1 MMSESELKREQAYT
15 AKVQQLLLAAIA
27 NSRDSAKDHIS
38 SIKQLMADA
47 WEELRLKPTALSE
60 QDMQQLAGEVD
71 RYLARK
77 ALNDNLARR
86 YEQMLKNPFFA
97 RVDFCEEGSSNN
109 EKIVI
114 GLYSLKGPGDELLV
128 HDWRAPVC
136 SLYYDEMPGSVSYE
150 SPSGTISGY
159 MSLKRQYKMENGR
172 LKYYVN
178 TDVSIEDELLLDI
191 LSGATHRRIRQ
202 IVSTIQTE
210 QNRAIRYKNEKLL
223 SVVGS
228 AGSGKTSVA
237 MHRIAYLMYRYR
249 DKLEAS
255 RILIISPSNSFS
267 EYISNVLP
275 ELGEE
280 NASAVTLH
288 KLLSGILP
296 GKLEKPLNQNEALLA
311 ESNVLRRKSVRYK
324 SGLEFL
330 RKIEAFCEEYAKSG
344 PEFGDVALDSALL
357 AEKAELERM
366 YRQDFAQLL
375 PALRIER
382 VKTVLESRLEKWEN
396 SLLTQYREQLR
407 NRYRGKDLEVAS
419 RFAVSHRLT
428 PVRREIK
435 RMCTP
440 DIPALYARCL
450 EGAPDGLD
458 ACALENAQSGI
469 VWWEDAPCMA
479 FMMISLGFAAPDK
492 SIRHLVM
499 DEAQDYSACAL
510 AMFRAYYPLA
520 NFTILGDPK
529 QRTTPGLPMLD
540 VNMWNECFRLPDAP
554 RLELT
559 RCYRS
564 TLNITRLCNAILP
577 DAEQVLPFGREG
589 DAPRLVALS
598 DENVLEAVK
607 AYADAGYGSI
617 AVITRTLAQADRL
630 SRLIPNAHLLDGSDE
645 DILSDPGDVAVG
657 GYHLMKGLEFDA
669 VVVAWPYARLSD
681 GERRRLYTA
690 CSRALHEL
698 TLIADEKLIQEL
710 GIII

>member
-1 MMSESELKREQAYT
+1 MMSESELRKEQEYT
-15 AKVQQLLLAAIA
+15 EKVQQLLLAAIA
-27 NSRDSAKDHIS
+27 NSSDSSKDHIS

-77 ALNDNLARR
+77 ALNDNLVHR

-97 RVDFCEEGSSNN
+97 RVDFREEGQSES

-114 GLYSLKGPGDELLV
+114 GLYSLKGPGRELLV

-136 SLYYDEMPGSVSYE
+136 SLYYDELPGEVSYV

-159 MSLKRQYKMENGR
+159 MSLKRQYKMENGK
-172 LKYYVN
+172 LKFYVN

-210 QNRAIRYKNEKLL
+210 QNRAIRFRNERLL

-249 DKLEAS
+249 DKLEAK

-280 NASAVTLH
+280 NTAAVTLH
-288 KLLSGILP
+288 KLISTIVP
-296 GKLEKPLNQNEALLA
+296 GKVEKPLNQTEALLE
-311 ESNVLRRKSVRYK
+311 ESNLLRRKSVRLK

-330 RKIEAFCEEYAKSG
+330 AQVEQFCQTYSHTG
-344 PEFGDVALDSALL
+344 PEMHDIALEGIQL

-366 YRQDFAQLL
+366 YRSDFNRLRSAE
-375 PALRIER
+375 RIER
-382 VKTVLESRLEKWEN
+382 IRTVLESRLEQWET
-396 SLLTQYREQLR
+396 SLLNQYRELYR
-407 NRYRGKDLEVAS
+407 AKYRGKDLENAS
-419 RFAVSHRLT
+419 RFAVSHRLA
-428 PVRREIK
+428 PVRREI
-435 RMCTP
+435 RSMLTVN
-440 DIPALYARCL
+440 IAALYAECL
-450 EGAPDGLD
+450 SGAGEELYRS
-458 ACALENAQSGI
+458 ALENAAAGI

-479 FMMISLGFAAPDK
+479 LMMLLLGFAKDEK
-492 SIRHLVM
+492 NIRHLVM

-510 AMFRAYYPLA
+510 SMLKHYYPLA
-520 NFTILGDPK
+520 NVTLLGDPK
-529 QRTTPGLPMLD
+529 QRTTPGMPMLD
-540 VNMWNECFRLPDAP
+540 VRMWNECFKLPNAP
-554 RLELT
+554 LIELT

-577 DAEQVLPFGREG
+577 DADQVVPFGREG
-589 DAPRLVALS
+589 ENPELIPLS
-598 DENVLEAVK
+598 DENVIAQVK
-607 AYADAGYGSI
+607 KYTDMGMGSI

-630 SRLIPNAHLLDGSDE
+630 SRIIPNAHLLDGSDE
-645 DILSDPGDVAVG
+645 DILSDPGDIAVG
-657 GYHLMKGLEFDA
+657 GYQLMKGLEFDA
-669 VVVAWPYARLSD
+669 VVAAWPYARLSD

-690 CSRALHEL
+690 CSRALHRL
-698 TLIADEKLIQEL
+698 TLCADEKLITEL
-710 GIII
+710 GIIL